1 MGKCQYAQLLLL
13 VCQLET
19 YSLGDW
25 LNIVIIRSV
34 EVT

>member
-1 MGKCQYAQLLLL
+1 MGKYQYTRLSLL

-19 YSLGDW
+19 YALGHL

-34 EVT
+34 EVN